1 MIREHFDTLDGITE
15 RGDEVASLVQ
25 GCLAVGDA
33 RHEDLANPH
42 RLALLGEPGEAVED
56 VGVVAAGEPAV
67 ALGINVLDVCHHE
80 VAGIEDATKRREGRL
95 LAGERSEGGVEA
107 GVDAAGVRGLE
118 KLGYE
123 FGLGESLAA
132 GDGDAA
138 LGTPVAPVALGAV
151 KELVDAHEGATLG
164 TPGIRVVAEAAAHG
178 ATLKED
184 KETTPSSEPC
194 LA

>member
-1 MIREHFDTLDGITE
+1 MT
-15 RGDEVASLVQ
+15 
-25 GCLAVGDA
+25 
-33 RHEDLANPH
+33 
-42 RLALLGEPGEAVED
+42 
-56 VGVVAAGEPAV
+56 
-67 ALGINVLDVCHHE
+67 LGINVLDVCHHE

-107 GVDAAGVRGLE
+107 GVDATGVGGLE
-118 KLGYE
+118 ELGHE

-138 LGTPVAPVALGAV
+138 FGTPVAPVALGAV

-184 KETTPSSEPC
+184 EETNARAVSRAERLRRVNPALHDASSLFLPRQVAMARADGH
-194 LA
+194 LAHHPINEKNVIRWIEVFLD